1 MGKTAFI
8 SEPLQQLGK
17 HLTKKASKAAKH
29 VNLNKIGQELAPD
42 YYHSMMKQSSINN
55 YKTRANNHPGAFSQD
70 MEGIVKSGALE
81 QYVNDLP
88 DEWKSNFTNHRDRL
102 PPDEQADWDD
112 LIIRAAGGEEE
123 AQFSVSQA
131 SKALEVERTGKVRES
146 RVNKINQ
153 QSPEPEATKQKQ
165 IRQQSTE
172 RMDRLNAKNLG
183 EEEWAPMRQAGKE
196 GKGLKEDLIDGKG
209 QNIHTSERVQG
220 LAPHHLS
227 EKAFDEK
234 AIRNWPEEEQVQYI
248 RDMNSVDIFPGNHP
262 RNWIGLFHD
271 NTLGLLLQQKKAV
284 NDLRI
289 QAGKAGIIDEATGKP
304 YAPLSKREIDNWY
317 KADAHVSDKVNPEYG
332 KAEIESSD
340 PEIRAE
346 ARDELMA
353 GTIKR
358 DWSQILPPGKT
369 IKDIKARPP
378 IISRDHQEFVHGII
392 NRLPSTKRIKEL
404 QESGEWDA
412 LPYRDRIAMLMRNA
426 IEKQNVA
433 FNVAL
438 MRINMIREAMGKP
451 NATWDDIVAWI
462 AQQPKRA
469 ASIGWY
475 DQIKRGGDL
484 YNQLKTTPEA
494 IIAPLSEADETLVA
508 NVFGMTRPPQ
518 TTKKFAQWL
527 KTNGY

>member
-1 MGKTAFI
+1 M
-8 SEPLQQLGK
+8 
-17 HLTKKASKAAKH
+17 
-29 VNLNKIGQELAPD
+29 
-42 YYHSMMKQSSINN
+42 
-55 YKTRANNHPGAFSQD
+55 
-70 MEGIVKSGALE
+70 
-81 QYVNDLP
+81 
-88 DEWKSNFTNHRDRL
+88 
-102 PPDEQADWDD
+102 
-112 LIIRAAGGEEE
+112 
-123 AQFSVSQA
+123 FSVSQA
-131 SKALEVERTGKVRES
+131 SKALEVERVSNLRES
-146 RVNKINQ
+146 QINKIPQ
-153 QSPEPEATKQKQ
+153 QSQELEAPKQKQ

-172 RMDRLNAKNLG
+172 RMDYLNEKVQG
-183 EEEWAPMRQAGKE
+183 EEQWAPLREAGKE
-196 GKGLKEDLIDGKG
+196 NKGLKEDLIDGKG

-248 RDMNSVDIFPGNHP
+248 RDMNSVDIFPGNHY

-284 NDLRI
+284 NDLRVA
-289 QAGKAGIIDEATGKP
+289 AGME
-304 YAPLSKREIDNWY
+304 PLSKRELDDWF

-332 KAEIESSD
+332 KAELESTD

-358 DWSQILPPGKT
+358 NWSQILPPGKT
-369 IKDIKARPP
+369 IKDVKARPP

-404 QESGEWDA
+404 QATGQWDT

-426 IEKQNVA
+426 VEKQNVA

-438 MRINMIREAMGKP
+438 MRINLIKEAMGKP
-451 NATWDDIVAWI
+451 NATWDDIVTWVAK
-462 AQQPKRA
+462 QPKRA
-469 ASIGWY
+469 ANIGWY
-475 DQIKRGGDL
+475 DQLKRGGDL

-494 IIAPLSEADETLVA
+494 IIAPLKDSDLKLVS
-508 NVFGMTRPPQ
+508 NVFGMAQPPH
-518 TTKKFAQWL
+518 TTKKFAKWL